1 MTYTD
6 SALTFDPAN
15 VVSDKKTQ
23 QHKEPVELRRGVCDL
38 QVF

>member
-1 MTYTD
+1 MNMTYAD

-23 QHKEPVELRRGVCDL
+23 QHKEPE
-38 QVF
+38 VF